1 MKLKKFFAGVL
12 AVAMMLTVGATAA
25 FAETI
30 TVPGEDYK
38 GAKMLV
44 ADGNQQANVT
54 LTKILEVKE
63 GTAPDEMKFNFTVT
77 ADGNSTAL
85 ATASTEFKIADQ
97 ENKVFNTTNGEDGS
111 GIYKRTFDID
121 VAALTKDKP
130 VGEYTFTIT
139 ETMAKAYQ
147 SVTAERETLT
157 MVVSKVNAKELKAD
171 STAEFGYFV
180 ALKTASGKVLAT
192 EAFKN
197 FYGDKGSIHDL
208 TLSKT
213 VHGALGDLSKK
224 FTFTIKFTKADTL
237 KENNDTGLY
246 KGPMVAEITGEDAS
260 IVVKNTT
267 NSIAANSYLEL
278 DKEYTVTLRHGGS
291 LKLSNLPAGIKY
303 EVCEDGSTVDGSD
316 VVLNTTNTSGQSV
329 KYVVTVKD
337 ASSQKVGFDSSA
349 NTVSGSVSA
358 DVTTAFHN
366 TNDAEP
372 DMGVVLDNAPYIAML
387 AIVAIGGV
395 ALMLNKRRR
404 DEE

>member
-12 AVAMMLTVGATAA
+12 AAAMMLTVGATAA
-25 FAETI
+25 FATTI

-44 ADGNQQANVT
+44 ADVNQQANVT

-85 ATASTEFKIADQ
+85 ATASTEFKITDQ

-121 VAALTKDKP
+121 VAALTKNKP

-180 ALKTASGKVLAT
+180 ALKTANGKVLAT

-213 VHGALGDLSKK
+213 VHGALGDLSKP
-224 FTFTIKFTKADTL
+224 FTFKITFNKNHDITDAS
-237 KENNDTGLY
+237 GLY
-246 KGPMVAEITGEDAS
+246 KGPQLPTNLDSVTVSGKNGGDYLTIGE
-260 IVVKNTT
+260 
-267 NSIAANSYLEL
+267 
-278 DKEYTVTLRHGGS
+278 EYTVTMKHGQS
-291 LKLSNLPAGIKY
+291 LTFTNLPAGVEYVVK
-303 EVCEDGSTVDGSD
+303 EDGSEAGADGVTLTCTNDAGNAVKYD
-316 VVLNTTNTSGQSV
+316 VSV
-329 KYVVTVKD
+329 KN
-337 ASSQKVGFDSSA
+337 ANGENVGFDSNKA
-349 NTVSGSVSA
+349 TVSGSISA

-366 TNDAEP
+366 TNNAEP

>member
-12 AVAMMLTVGATAA
+12 AAAMMLTVGATAA
-25 FAETI
+25 FATTI
-30 TVPGEDYK
+30 TVHGEDYK

-44 ADGNQQANVT
+44 ADVNQQANVT

-77 ADGNSTAL
+77 VDGNSAAL
-85 ATASTEFKIADQ
+85 ATASTEFKITDQ

-121 VAALTKDKP
+121 VAALTKNKP

-180 ALKTASGKVLAT
+180 ALKTANGKVLAT

-213 VHGALGDLSKK
+213 VHGALGDLSKP
-224 FTFTIKFTKADTL
+224 FTFKITFNKNHDITDAS
-237 KENNDTGLY
+237 GLY
-246 KGPMVAEITGEDAS
+246 KGPQLPTNLDDVTVSGKNGGDYLTIGE
-260 IVVKNTT
+260 
-267 NSIAANSYLEL
+267 
-278 DKEYTVTLRHGGS
+278 EYNVTMKHGQS
-291 LKLSNLPAGIKY
+291 LTFTNLPAGVEYVVK
-303 EVCEDGSTVDGSD
+303 EDGSEAGADGVTLTCTNDAGNTVKYG
-316 VVLNTTNTSGQSV
+316 VSV
-329 KYVVTVKD
+329 KN
-337 ASSQKVGFDSSA
+337 ANGENVGFDSNKA
-349 NTVSGSVSA
+349 TVSGSISA

-366 TNDAEP
+366 TNAAEP

>member
-12 AVAMMLTVGATAA
+12 AAAMMLTVGATAA
-25 FAETI
+25 FATTI

-44 ADGNQQANVT
+44 ADVNQQANVT

-77 ADGNSTAL
+77 ADGNSAAL
-85 ATASTEFKIADQ
+85 ATASTEFKITDQ

-121 VAALTKDKP
+121 VADLTKNKP

-180 ALKTASGKVLAT
+180 ALKTANGKVLAT

-213 VHGALGDLSKK
+213 VHGALGDLSKD
-224 FTFTIKFTKADTL
+224 FTFKIKFTKADAL
-237 KENNDTGLY
+237 QNNTDTGLY
-246 KGPMVAEITGEDAS
+246 KGPQVAELS
-260 IVVKNTT
+260 NTAT
-267 NSIAANSYLEL
+267 LKDGTTAISQNAYLEL
-278 DKEYTVTLRHGGS
+278 DKEYTVTLRHNDS

-303 EVCEDGSTVDGSD
+303 EIYEDGSQVEAGA
-316 VVLNTTNTSGQSV
+316 V
-329 KYVVTVKD
+329 VVTVDNVKYTVTVTD
-337 ASSQKVGFDSSA
+337 TAFDTTETTKIKGTVN
-349 NTVSGSVSA
+349 NT
-358 DVTTAFHN
+358 DVTAAFQN
-366 TNDAEP
+366 TNPDSP

>member
-12 AVAMMLTVGATAA
+12 AAAMMLTVGATAA
-25 FAETI
+25 FADTI
-30 TVPGEDYK
+30 SVSGEDYK

-44 ADGNQQANVT
+44 ADENQQANVT

-63 GTAPDEMKFNFTVT
+63 GTAPDYMKFNFAVT
-77 ADGNSTAL
+77 ADGNSTEL

-97 ENKVFNTTNGEDGS
+97 ENKVFNTTNGDNGS

-121 VAALTKDKP
+121 VAALTKNKP

-139 ETMAKAYQ
+139 ETMEKAYQ

-157 MVVSKVNAKELKAD
+157 MVVSKVNAKELKED

-197 FYGDKGSIHDL
+197 YYGNNNSVNNL

-213 VHGALGDLSKK
+213 VHGALGDLSKP
-224 FTFTIKFTKADTL
+224 FTFKITFNKNHEIADA
-237 KENNDTGLY
+237 TGLY
-246 KGPMVAEITGEDAS
+246 KGPQLPANLDGITVTGKNAGDYLTIGE
-260 IVVKNTT
+260 
-267 NSIAANSYLEL
+267 
-278 DKEYTVTLRHGGS
+278 EYTVTMKHGQS
-291 LKLSNLPAGIKY
+291 LTFTNLPADVEYVVK
-303 EVCEDGSTVDGSD
+303 EDGSEASAAGVTLTGTNDAG
-316 VVLNTTNTSGQSV
+316 NTV
-329 KYVVTVKD
+329 KYDVTVKN
-337 ASSQKVGFDSSA
+337 ANGENVGFDSNA
-349 NTVSGSVSA
+349 VTVSGSISA

-366 TNDAEP
+366 TNAAEP
-372 DMGVVLDNAPYIAML
+372 DMGVILDNAPYIALL

>member
-12 AVAMMLTVGATAA
+12 AAAMMLTVVATAA
-25 FAETI
+25 FADTSS
-30 TVPGEDYK
+30 VPGEDYK

-44 ADGNQQANVT
+44 ADENQQANVT

-63 GTAPDEMKFNFTVT
+63 GTAPDYMKFNFAVT

-97 ENKVFNTTNGEDGS
+97 ENKVFNTTNGDNGS

-121 VAALTKDKP
+121 VAALTKNKP

-139 ETMAKAYQ
+139 ETMEKAYQ

-157 MVVSKVNAKELKAD
+157 MVVSKVNAKELKED

-197 FYGDKGSIHDL
+197 YYGNNNSVNNL

-213 VHGALGDLSKK
+213 VHGALGNLSKD
-224 FTFTIKFTKADTL
+224 FTFKIKFTKADAL
-237 KENNDTGLY
+237 QNNTDTGLY
-246 KGPMVAEITGEDAS
+246 KGPQVAELSSTATIKDG
-260 IVVKNTT
+260 TT
-267 NSIAANSYLEL
+267 DIAKSAYLEL
-278 DKEYTVTLRHGGS
+278 DKEYTVTLRHNDS
-291 LKLSNLPAGIKY
+291 LDLSNLPAGIKY
-303 EVCEDGSTVDGSD
+303 EIYEDDSQVENSA
-316 VVLNTTNTSGQSV
+316 V
-329 KYVVTVKD
+329 VVTVDNVKYTVTVTDTTFD
-337 ASSQKVGFDSSA
+337 AKEPTKIKGEVGS
-349 NTVSGSVSA
+349 T
-358 DVTTAFHN
+358 DVTTAFQN
-366 TNDAEP
+366 TNPDSP

>member
-12 AVAMMLTVGATAA
+12 AAAMMLTVGATAA
-25 FAETI
+25 FADTI
-30 TVPGEDYK
+30 SVPGEDYK

-44 ADGNQQANVT
+44 ADENQQANVT
-54 LTKILEVKE
+54 LTKILEVKK
-63 GTAPDEMKFNFTVT
+63 GTAPDYMKFNFAVT

-97 ENKVFNTTNGEDGS
+97 ENKVFNTTNGDNGS

-121 VAALTKDKP
+121 VAALTKNKP

-139 ETMAKAYQ
+139 ETMEKAYQ

-157 MVVSKVNAKELKAD
+157 MVVSKVNAKELKED

-180 ALKTASGKVLAT
+180 ALKTASEKVLAT
-192 EAFKN
+192 NAFKN
-197 FYGDKGSIHDL
+197 YYGNNNSVNNL

-213 VHGALGDLSKK
+213 VHGALGDLSKD
-224 FTFTIKFTKADTL
+224 FTFKIKFTKADAL
-237 KENNDTGLY
+237 QNNTDTGLY
-246 KGPMVAEITGEDAS
+246 KGPQLPANLDGITVTGKNAGDYLTIGE
-260 IVVKNTT
+260 
-267 NSIAANSYLEL
+267 
-278 DKEYTVTLRHGGS
+278 EYTVTMKHGQS
-291 LKLSNLPAGIKY
+291 LTFTNLPADVEYVVK
-303 EVCEDGSTVDGSD
+303 EDGSEAGAAGVTLTDTNDAG
-316 VVLNTTNTSGQSV
+316 NTV
-329 KYVVTVKD
+329 KYDVTVKN
-337 ASSQKVGFDSSA
+337 ANGENVGFDSNA
-349 NTVSGSVSA
+349 VTVSGSISA

-366 TNDAEP
+366 TNAAEP

>member
-12 AVAMMLTVGATAA
+12 AAAMMLTVGATAA
-25 FAETI
+25 FATTI

-38 GAKMLV
+38 EAKMLV
-44 ADGNQQANVT
+44 ADENQQANVT

-97 ENKVFNTTNGEDGS
+97 ENKVFNTTNGDNGS
-111 GIYKRTFDID
+111 GIYKRTFNID
-121 VAALTKDKP
+121 VAALTANKP

-139 ETMAKAYQ
+139 ETMEKAYQ

-157 MVVSKVNAKELKAD
+157 MVVSKVNAKELKEGSAAD
-171 STAEFGYFV
+171 FGYFV
-180 ALKTASGKVLAT
+180 ALKTERGKVLAT
-192 EAFKN
+192 EAFEN
-197 FYGDKGSIHDL
+197 YYGNNNSVNNL

-213 VHGALGDLSKK
+213 VHGALGDLSKP
-224 FTFTIKFTKADTL
+224 FTFKITFNKKHEIADA
-237 KENNDTGLY
+237 TGLY
-246 KGPMVAEITGEDAS
+246 KGPQLPANLDGITVTGKNAGDYLTIGE
-260 IVVKNTT
+260 
-267 NSIAANSYLEL
+267 
-278 DKEYTVTLRHGGS
+278 EYTVTMKHGQS
-291 LKLSNLPAGIKY
+291 LTFTNLPADVEYVVK
-303 EVCEDGSTVDGSD
+303 EDGSQAGADGVTLTD
-316 VVLNTTNTSGQSV
+316 TNDAGNTV
-329 KYVVTVKD
+329 KYDVTVKN
-337 ASSQKVGFDSSA
+337 ANGENVGFDSNEA
-349 NTVSGSVSA
+349 TVSGSISA

-366 TNDAEP
+366 TNAAEP

>member
-12 AVAMMLTVGATAA
+12 AAAMMLTVGATAA
-25 FAETI
+25 FATTI

-44 ADGNQQANVT
+44 VDVNQQANVT

-85 ATASTEFKIADQ
+85 ATASTEFKITDQ
-97 ENKVFNTTNGEDGS
+97 ENKVFNTTNGDNGS

-121 VAALTKDKP
+121 VAALTKNNP

-157 MVVSKVNAKELKAD
+157 MVVSKVNAKELKED

-197 FYGDKGSIHDL
+197 YYGNNNSVNNL

-213 VHGALGDLSKK
+213 VHGALGDLSKP
-224 FTFTIKFTKADTL
+224 FTFKITFNKNHEIADAS
-237 KENNDTGLY
+237 GLY
-246 KGPMVAEITGEDAS
+246 KGPQLPTNLDGVTVSGKNGGDYLTIGE
-260 IVVKNTT
+260 
-267 NSIAANSYLEL
+267 
-278 DKEYTVTLRHGGS
+278 EYTVTMKHGQS
-291 LKLSNLPAGIKY
+291 LTFTNLPAGVEYVVK
-303 EVCEDGSTVDGSD
+303 EDGSEAGADGVTLTCTNDAGNTVKYD
-316 VVLNTTNTSGQSV
+316 VSV
-329 KYVVTVKD
+329 KN
-337 ASSQKVGFDSSA
+337 ANGENVGFDSNKA
-349 NTVSGSVSA
+349 TVSGSISA

-366 TNDAEP
+366 TNAAEP

>member
-12 AVAMMLTVGATAA
+12 AAAMMLTVGATAA
-25 FAETI
+25 FATTS

-44 ADGNQQANVT
+44 ADVNQQANVT

-85 ATASTEFKIADQ
+85 ATASTEFKITDQ

-121 VAALTKDKP
+121 VAALTKNKP

-180 ALKTASGKVLAT
+180 ALKTANGKVLAT

-213 VHGALGDLSKK
+213 VHGALGNLSKD
-224 FTFTIKFTKADTL
+224 FTFKIKFTKADAL
-237 KENNDTGLY
+237 QNNTDTGLY
-246 KGPMVAEITGEDAS
+246 KGPQVAELN
-260 IVVKNTT
+260 NTAT
-267 NSIAANSYLEL
+267 LKDGTTAISQNAYLEL
-278 DKEYTVTLRHGGS
+278 DKEYTVTLRHNDS

-303 EVCEDGSTVDGSD
+303 EIYEDGSQVEDGA
-316 VVLNTTNTSGQSV
+316 V
-329 KYVVTVKD
+329 VVTVDNVKYTVTVTD
-337 ASSQKVGFDSSA
+337 TAFDTTETTKIKGTVN
-349 NTVSGSVSA
+349 NT
-358 DVTTAFHN
+358 DVTAAFQN
-366 TNDAEP
+366 TNPDSP

>member
-12 AVAMMLTVGATAA
+12 AAAMMLTVGATAA
-25 FAETI
+25 FATTI

-44 ADGNQQANVT
+44 ADVNQQANVT

-77 ADGNSTAL
+77 ADGNSAAL
-85 ATASTEFKIADQ
+85 ATASTEFKITDQ

-121 VAALTKDKP
+121 VAALTKNKP

-180 ALKTASGKVLAT
+180 ALKTANGKVLAT

-213 VHGALGDLSKK
+213 VHGALGDLSKP
-224 FTFTIKFTKADTL
+224 FTFKITFNKNHDITDAS
-237 KENNDTGLY
+237 GLY
-246 KGPMVAEITGEDAS
+246 KGPQLPTNLDDVTVSGKNGGDYLTIGE
-260 IVVKNTT
+260 
-267 NSIAANSYLEL
+267 
-278 DKEYTVTLRHGGS
+278 EYTVTMKHGQS
-291 LKLSNLPAGIKY
+291 LTFTNLPAGVEYVVK
-303 EVCEDGSTVDGSD
+303 EDGSEAGADGVTLTCTNDAGNTVKYD
-316 VVLNTTNTSGQSV
+316 VSV
-329 KYVVTVKD
+329 KNANGKN
-337 ASSQKVGFDSSA
+337 VGFDSNKA
-349 NTVSGSVSA
+349 TVSGSISA

-366 TNDAEP
+366 TNAAEP